1 MIGGSGEDSGIKKS
15 NVVNR
20 RMFIFAAAKA
30 VVFFGIVG
38 RLFSLQISEN
48 KKYLTLSDKNRLREA
63 RLPPVRGEFED
74 YFGNRI
80 AKNLTVYQLHVVP
93 EQVED
98 FKTLIV
104 RLKDILN
111 LSSSELEELI
121 KKKNKQKPWETL
133 IVSENLTWDEFSKI
147 NFYLHELSGARPVLT
162 VGRNYPYNETYTHVL
177 GYVSEASVE
186 DLISNEIIKERNVP
200 GLRVGKTGLE
210 KALEKEL
217 IGTNGV
223 QRFEVNAYG
232 KRINQIDF
240 NEGEQGKRI
249 KLTIDTEIQKYTQ
262 ELLNEKAGSISVM
275 DIYTGEIIAMNS
287 SPSFDPNLF
296 LYGIEK
302 NKWKEI
308 KSNPLKPLLNKTV
321 SGLYSPGSTIK
332 PIVAL
337 SALENDVITTNMKV
351 NCRGHK
357 HPLELY
363 GMKYHCWKKQ
373 GHGYMSL
380 KNAIKQSCDTY
391 FYEAAR
397 LLGVDRLNETAKK
410 FGLGGVVL
418 GEYFNEKK
426 GVVPS
431 TKWKKQAIGQNWY
444 LGETLIN
451 GIGQGYIQT
460 TPLQLCLMTA
470 QLANGG
476 HKIYPKIIF
485 DDQQESIESIKQKMK
500 FAAEKKDE
508 DSNIF
513 STTEK
518 LFNPKEKNYKIL
530 YRNKENVKFV
540 LDAMFRSTNEV
551 YGTSFSSRIE
561 DPKYQFAG
569 KTGTAQVKRITKE
582 ERELD
587 LKTNQIPYKER
598 DHAWFVAFGPYKEPR
613 YAVSILVEHGGSGS
627 ATAAP
632 IAKKLFKF
640 VIDRH
645 ELREKINKKNLASTD
660 I

>member
-1 MIGGSGEDSGIKKS
+1 M
-15 NVVNR
+15 
-20 RMFIFAAAKA
+20 
-30 VVFFGIVG
+30 
-38 RLFSLQISEN
+38 FSLQITEN

-63 RLPPVRGEFED
+63 RLPPVRGEFQD

-80 AKNLTVYQLHVVP
+80 AKNLTVYQLHVIP
-93 EQVED
+93 EQVEN
-98 FKTLIV
+98 FKTLMV

-111 LSSSELEELI
+111 FSNDHLESLV

-133 IVSENLTWDEFSKI
+133 IVSENLTWDEFTKI

-162 VGRNYPYNETYTHVL
+162 VGRNYPFNEVYTHVL
-177 GYVSEASVE
+177 GYVAEASVD
-186 DLISNEIIKERNVP
+186 DLINNETIKQRNVP

-210 KALEKEL
+210 KALEDEL
-217 IGTNGV
+217 IRTNGI

-240 NEGEQGKRI
+240 EEGQKGETIR
-249 KLTIDTEIQKYTQ
+249 LTIDTEIQKFTKN
-262 ELLNEKAGSISVM
+262 LLKDRAGSISVM

-287 SPSFDPNLF
+287 SPSFNPNLF
-296 LYGIEK
+296 LYGID
-302 NKWKEI
+302 KENWNNI
-308 KSNPLKPLLNKTV
+308 KKDPLKPLLNKTV
-321 SGLYSPGSTIK
+321 SGLYSPGSTVK

-337 SALENDVITTNMKV
+337 SALENDIISPKFTV
-351 NCRGHK
+351 NCKGHK

-363 GMKYHCWKKQ
+363 GQKYHCWKKE

-397 LLGVDRLNETAKK
+397 LLGVDKLNETAIK
-410 FGLGGVVL
+410 FGLGNKVL
-418 GEYFNEKK
+418 GDYYNEKK

-431 TKWKKQAIGQNWY
+431 TKWKREAIGQNWY

-476 HKIYPKIIF
+476 HKIYPNIIA
-485 DDQQESIESIKQKMK
+485 DKDQENIEIIKNKMVL
-500 FAAEKKDE
+500 AEKNNSE
-508 DSNIF
+508 ENNF
-513 STTEK
+513 LLATENFFK
-518 LFNPKEKNYKIL
+518 ADEKNYHAL

-540 LDAMFRSTNEV
+540 LDAMFSSTNEL

-569 KTGTAQVKRITKE
+569 KTGTAQVKRITE
-582 ERELD
+582 AERELD
-587 LKTNQIPYKER
+587 LKTEQIPYKER
-598 DHAWFVAFGPYKEPR
+598 DHAWYIAFGPYKNPR

-627 ATAAP
+627 STAAP

-645 ELREKINKKNLASTD
+645 ELREKTKKKKYS
-660 I
+660 

>member
-1 MIGGSGEDSGIKKS
+1 MI
-15 NVVNR
+15 N
-20 RMFIFAAAKA
+20 
-30 VVFFGIVG
+30 
-38 RLFSLQISEN
+38 
-48 KKYLTLSDKNRLREA
+48 
-63 RLPPVRGEFED
+63 
-74 YFGNRI
+74 
-80 AKNLTVYQLHVVP
+80 
-93 EQVED
+93 
-98 FKTLIV
+98 
-104 RLKDILN
+104 
-111 LSSSELEELI
+111 
-121 KKKNKQKPWETL
+121 
-133 IVSENLTWDEFSKI
+133 
-147 NFYLHELSGARPVLT
+147 
-162 VGRNYPYNETYTHVL
+162 NET
-177 GYVSEASVE
+177 
-186 DLISNEIIKERNVP
+186 IKDRNVP

-217 IGTNGV
+217 IGTNGI

-240 NEGEQGKRI
+240 KEGEQGKTI

-262 ELLNEKAGSISVM
+262 ELLNERAGSISIM

-296 LYGIEK
+296 LYGIKK
-302 NKWKEI
+302 NKWIDINK
-308 KSNPLKPLLNKTV
+308 NPLKPLLNKTV

-332 PIVAL
+332 PLVAL
-337 SALENDVITTNMKV
+337 SALENDVITTNLKV

-380 KNAIKQSCDTY
+380 ENAIKQSCDTY

-410 FGLGGVVL
+410 FGLGDVVL

-431 TKWKKQAIGQNWY
+431 TKWKKEAIGQNWY

-451 GIGQGYIQT
+451 GIGQGYILT

-485 DDQQESIESIKQKMK
+485 DNKQDTIENIKLKMK
-500 FAAEKKDE
+500 FAEENNEEETNLLSA
-508 DSNIF
+508 
-513 STTEK
+513 TEK
-518 LFNPKEKNYKIL
+518 LFKKEVKSYDAL
-530 YRNKENVKFV
+530 YRNKENIKFV
-540 LDAMFRSTNEV
+540 LNAMFKSTNEI
-551 YGTSFSSRIE
+551 YGTSFASRIE
-561 DPKYQFAG
+561 DTKYQFAG
-569 KTGTAQVKRITKE
+569 KTGTAQVKRISKR

-587 LKTNQIPYKER
+587 LELEQIPYKDR
-598 DHAWFVAFGPYKEPR
+598 DHALYVAYGPYIKPR
-613 YAVSILVEHGGSGS
+613 YALSIIIEHGGSGS
-627 ATAAP
+627 KAAAP
-632 IAKKLFKF
+632 IAKKLFKLI
-640 VIDRH
+640 IDRH
-645 ELREKINKKNLASTD
+645 DLRNQQSNFERIT

>member
-1 MIGGSGEDSGIKKS
+1 MIGSGEDSGFKKS
-15 NVVNR
+15 NTINR

-38 RLFSLQISEN
+38 RLFSLQITEN
-48 KKYLTLSDKNRLREA
+48 KKYLTLSDKNRLRES
-63 RLPPVRGEFED
+63 RLPPVRGEFQD

-93 EQVED
+93 EQVEN
-98 FKTLIV
+98 FKTLMV

-111 LSSSELEELI
+111 FSNDHLESLF

-133 IVSENLTWDEFSKI
+133 IVSENLTWDEFTKI

-162 VGRNYPYNETYTHVL
+162 VGRNYPYNEVYTHVL
-177 GYVSEASVE
+177 GYVAEASVD
-186 DLISNEIIKERNVP
+186 DLISNETIKQRNVP

-210 KALEKEL
+210 KALENDL
-217 IGTNGV
+217 IGTNGI

-232 KRINQIDF
+232 KRINQIDYE
-240 NEGEQGKRI
+240 EGKQGKTIR
-249 KLTIDTEIQKYTQ
+249 LTIDTEIQKFT
-262 ELLNEKAGSISVM
+262 ENLLKDRAGSISVM

-287 SPSFDPNLF
+287 SPSFNPNLF
-296 LYGIEK
+296 LYGIDKENW
-302 NKWKEI
+302 NKI
-308 KSNPLKPLLNKTV
+308 KKDPLKPLLNKTV
-321 SGLYSPGSTIK
+321 SGLYSPGSTVK

-337 SALENDVITTNMKV
+337 SALENDIISPNFKV

-363 GMKYHCWKKQ
+363 GQKYHCWKKQ
-373 GHGYMSL
+373 GHGFMTL

-397 LLGVDRLNETAKK
+397 LLGVDRLNETAIK
-410 FGLGGVVL
+410 FGLGNKVL
-418 GEYFNEKK
+418 GDYYNEKK

-431 TKWKKQAIGQNWY
+431 TKWKKDAIGQNWY

-476 HKIYPKIIF
+476 HKIYPKIIANKN
-485 DDQQESIESIKQKMK
+485 QENIESIKNKMK
-500 FAAEKKDE
+500 LAAKNIVDE
-508 DSNIF
+508 NNLLSA
-513 STTEK
+513 TEK
-518 LFNPKEKNYKIL
+518 FFRTGDQNYPAL
-530 YRNKENVKFV
+530 YRNQENVKFV
-540 LDAMFRSTNEV
+540 LDAMFRSTNEL

-569 KTGTAQVKRITKE
+569 KTGTAQVKRITDE

-587 LKTNQIPYKER
+587 LKTNQIPYRER
-598 DHAWFVAFGPYKEPR
+598 DHAWYIAFGPYKDPR

-627 ATAAP
+627 TTAAP

-645 ELREKINKKNLASTD
+645 ELREEIKIK